1 MGEYIQTYPIWA
13 SMDGGKSR
21 ETKWELQIKQGQTVY
36 KQKDESNMKAAKQ
49 THKKRQMGRQ
59 TNRKLEKRDK
69 KCTVNIG
76 RQQQTQKKV
85 F

>member
-1 MGEYIQTYPIWA
+1 
-13 SMDGGKSR
+13 
-21 ETKWELQIKQGQTVY
+21 
-36 KQKDESNMKAAKQ
+36 MKAAKQ

-59 TNRKLEKRDK
+59 TNRKLDKRDK